1 MSEKL
6 MLERTLFASALDASW
21 PERARRGWTTLT
33 SFGLQALVTGVLVV
47 LPLMRPSGM
56 PSFHQLSAPISL
68 GDPFE
73 SAPVVA
79 SHGSPRQA
87 PSQPSQFFF
96 RRPSPLPTGLRPSG
110 DEGPPQ
116 IANAGPFIP
125 GGDPRGVLNLF
136 GNSSRSILPAALPPT
151 APAKLL
157 RLSHISEGSLLH
169 KVQPA
174 YPALARSARVQGA
187 VVLQAV
193 ISKQGTIENLVVLAG
208 HPLLVPAALNAVR
221 QWRYQPYILNA
232 EPVEVETQ
240 ITVNFSLAGN

>member
-1 MSEKL
+1 
-6 MLERTLFASALDASW
+6 MLERTLFADTLNATW

-33 SFGLQALVTGVLVV
+33 SFGLQALVTGVLLV
-47 LPLMRPSGM
+47 LPLLRPSGM
-56 PSFHQLSAPISL
+56 PSFHQLSTPISL
-68 GDPFE
+68 GEPLE
-73 SAPVVA
+73 EAPVVA
-79 SHGSPRQA
+79 SHGGANQV
-87 PSQPSQFFF
+87 PSEPSKFFF
-96 RRPSPLPTGLRPSG
+96 RRPSPMPTALRPSG
-110 DEGPPQ
+110 DEEPPA
-116 IANAGPFIP
+116 IANSGPSIP
-125 GGDPRGVLNLF
+125 GGVRGDPRGVANLF
-136 GNSSRSILPAALPPT
+136 DNSSRSVLPAALPAA

-169 KVQPA
+169 KVQPP

-232 EPVEVETQ
+232 EPVAVETQ